1 MYQLANTRVT
11 ILRGFVYDDEGDLVQ
26 GGVPVYSGILAYI
39 SPPAQSPFRPIV
51 FGATVYE
58 PSSETPST
66 TREIPCILPG
76 STDITNED
84 QIYDERFRYTY
95 SIELITQPGEI
106 GGMLQDMQLTLKRV
120 TTTQP
125 T

>member
-66 TREIPCILPG
+66 TREIPCILPAVRTSRMRIR
-76 STDITNED
+76 STTSAFAT
-84 QIYDERFRYTY
+84 R
-95 SIELITQPGEI
+95 TQLSSSRSPA
-106 GGMLQDMQLTLKRV
+106 R
-120 TTTQP
+120 
-125 T
+125 